1 MKTKLNLKHIMLL
14 TALNTLIFSIIA
26 LVAAK
31 KEWNILVTIILFLCI
46 SLITTSFAITFC
58 NKEMYCLLNEIKRNL
73 NQFNEGNFNS
83 QIKFRSKQ
91 RDLNEIV
98 GQFENLRVTINNWIY
113 ELLHSAVSI
122 EMSADK
128 IKDTTG
134 KTTEGMTDLNA
145 RLIYINQ
152 LFEETTNMIMEVASS
167 TSQLVESEKS
177 IAGNSKSA
185 VTRVQYANDTASV
198 GGTAVSEVSET
209 MTQVKNNIMSTYDI
223 IDNLEQSSSQI
234 GTITGTIK
242 TISEQTNMLAL
253 NAAIESA
260 RAGEHGKGFAV
271 VSEEVRKLSEETRD
285 AAEKINTLIY
295 SVQTE
300 VSNAVNSMKQVIDE
314 VNNGVNVTENAK
326 KNLNDIMNTVQEAV
340 KLIED
345 ISKDVANHTQGTD
358 LISKSADD
366 VVQKSMLGKES
377 VEDMAQI
384 MNLQLENNDLNTK
397 RTEELLKV
405 AHNLKDIMKKFDT
418 TIGEQMIEVSKEIAK
433 LLEKKDLSNEEL
445 IELTKK
451 TGLTEIHLI
460 DDNGIVVKSSKSKNI
475 GYKFSNQKGT
485 QTYEF
490 LQILHDPSIK
500 VNQEAAFRDE
510 DSTLFKYTGVS
521 MIGKKGIV
529 QCGLNAAQMINFK
542 GLDFKLS

>member
-1 MKTKLNLKHIMLL
+1 MLL
-14 TALNTLIFSIIA
+14 TALNTLIFAIIA
-26 LVAAK
+26 TVAEK
-31 KEWNILVTIILFLCI
+31 RELSFWVTIILFLCI
-46 SLITTSFAITFC
+46 SLLTTSFAVTIC
-58 NKEMYCLLNEIKRNL
+58 NKAIYRLLNELKRNL

-83 QIKFRSKQ
+83 QIKFHSKQ

-98 GQFENLRVTINNWIY
+98 EQFENLRVIISNWIY

-134 KTTEGMTDLNA
+134 KTTDGMTDLHK

-152 LFEETTNMIMEVASS
+152 LFEETTNMIMDVASS
-167 TSQLVESEKS
+167 TAQLVESEKN
-177 IAGNSKSA
+177 IAGNSNSA
-185 VTRVQYANDTASV
+185 VTRVQYANNTASL
-198 GGTAVSEVSET
+198 GGTAVSEASET
-209 MTQVKNNIMSTYDI
+209 MTQVKNNMMSTYDI
-223 IDNLEQSSSQI
+223 INNLEQSSSQI
-234 GTITGTIK
+234 GTITATIK

-285 AAEKINTLIY
+285 AAEKINDLIY
-295 SVQTE
+295 SVQSE
-300 VSNAVNSMKQVIDE
+300 VTNAVKSMKQVMEE
-314 VNNGVNVTENAK
+314 VNNGVNVTNKAK
-326 KNLNDIMNTVQEAV
+326 NNLNDIMNTVQEAV
-340 KLIED
+340 LLIEN
-345 ISKDVANHTQGTD
+345 ISKDVVNHAHGTD

-377 VEDMAQI
+377 VEGMAQI
-384 MNLQLENNDLNTK
+384 MNIQLENNALNTE

-405 AHNLKDIMKKFDT
+405 AHNLKNIMKKFDT
-418 TIGEQMIEVSKEIAK
+418 TIGEQMIEVSKEIAN
-433 LLEKKDLSNEEL
+433 LLVKKDLSNEEL
-445 IELTKK
+445 IGLTKK
-451 TGLTEIHLI
+451 TGLTEIHII
-460 DDNGIVVKSSKSKNI
+460 DENGIVVKSSKKKNI
-475 GYKFSNQKGT
+475 GYQLSNQKGT
-485 QTYEF
+485 QTYDF
-490 LQILHDPSIK
+490 IQILNNPSIK

-529 QCGLNAAQMINFK
+529 QCGLNASQMIHFK
-542 GLDFKLS
+542 GLDYKLS

>member
-1 MKTKLNLKHIMLL
+1 MKLNLKQIMLL
-14 TALNTLIFSIIA
+14 TALNTLIFAIIA
-26 LVAAK
+26 TVAEK
-31 KEWNILVTIILFLCI
+31 RELSFWVTIILFLCI
-46 SLITTSFAITFC
+46 SLLTTSFAVTIC
-58 NKEMYCLLNEIKRNL
+58 NKAIYRLLNELKRNL

-83 QIKFRSKQ
+83 QIKFHSKQ

-98 GQFENLRVTINNWIY
+98 EQFENLRVIISNWIY

-134 KTTEGMTDLNA
+134 KTTDGMTDLHK

-152 LFEETTNMIMEVASS
+152 LFEETTNMIMDVASS
-167 TSQLVESEKS
+167 TAQLVESEKN
-177 IAGNSKSA
+177 IAGNSNSA
-185 VTRVQYANDTASV
+185 VTRVQYANNTASL
-198 GGTAVSEVSET
+198 GGTAVSEASET
-209 MTQVKNNIMSTYDI
+209 MTQVKNNMMSTYDI
-223 IDNLEQSSSQI
+223 INNLEQSSSQI
-234 GTITGTIK
+234 GTITATIK

-285 AAEKINTLIY
+285 AAEKINDLIY
-295 SVQTE
+295 SVQSE
-300 VSNAVNSMKQVIDE
+300 VTNAVKSMKQVMEE
-314 VNNGVNVTENAK
+314 VNNGVNVTNKAK
-326 KNLNDIMNTVQEAV
+326 NNLNDIMNTVQEAV
-340 KLIED
+340 LLIEN
-345 ISKDVANHTQGTD
+345 ISKDVVNHAHGTD

-377 VEDMAQI
+377 VEGMAQI
-384 MNLQLENNDLNTK
+384 MNIQLENNALNTE

-405 AHNLKDIMKKFDT
+405 AHNLKNIMKKFDT
-418 TIGEQMIEVSKEIAK
+418 TIGEQMIEVSKEIAN
-433 LLEKKDLSNEEL
+433 LLVKKDLSNEEL
-445 IELTKK
+445 IGLTKK
-451 TGLTEIHLI
+451 TGLTEIHII
-460 DDNGIVVKSSKSKNI
+460 DENGIVVKSSKKKNI
-475 GYKFSNQKGT
+475 GYQLSNQKGT
-485 QTYEF
+485 QTYDF
-490 LQILHDPSIK
+490 IQILNNPSIK

-529 QCGLNAAQMINFK
+529 QCGLNASQMIHFK
-542 GLDFKLS
+542 GLDYKLS

>member
-1 MKTKLNLKHIMLL
+1 MLL

-26 LVAAK
+26 MVAAK
-31 KEWNILVTIILFLCI
+31 KELNILVTIILFLCI

-83 QIKFRSKQ
+83 QIKFDSKQ

-98 GQFENLRVTINNWIY
+98 ELFENLRVTINNWIY

-134 KTTEGMTDLNA
+134 KTTDGMTDLNA

-177 IAGNSKSA
+177 IAGNSTSA

-198 GGTAVSEVSET
+198 GGSAVTEVSET

-234 GTITGTIK
+234 GTITATIK

-260 RAGEHGKGFAV
+260 RAGEHGRGFAV

-300 VSNAVNSMKQVIDE
+300 VSNAVNSMKQVMDE
-314 VNNGVNVTENAK
+314 VNNGVNVTEHAK

-340 KLIED
+340 ILIED
-345 ISKDVANHTQGTD
+345 ISKDVANHAQSTD

-377 VEDMAQI
+377 VEGMAQI
-384 MNLQLENNDLNTK
+384 MDLQLENNDLNTK

-433 LLEKKDLSNEEL
+433 LLEKKNLSNEEL

-485 QTYEF
+485 QTYDF
-490 LQILHDPSIK
+490 LQIIHDPSIK

-510 DSTLFKYTGVS
+510 DSTLFKYTGIS

-529 QCGLNAAQMINFK
+529 QCGLNASQMINFK
-542 GLDFKLS
+542 GLDFKIS

>member
-1 MKTKLNLKHIMLL
+1 MKLNLKQIMLL
-14 TALNTLIFSIIA
+14 TALNTLIFAIIA
-26 LVAAK
+26 TVAEK
-31 KEWNILVTIILFLCI
+31 RELSFWVTIILFLCI
-46 SLITTSFAITFC
+46 SLLTTSFAVTIC
-58 NKEMYCLLNEIKRNL
+58 NKAIYRLLNELKRNL

-83 QIKFRSKQ
+83 QIKFHSKQ

-98 GQFENLRVTINNWIY
+98 EQFENLRVIISNWIY

-134 KTTEGMTDLNA
+134 KTTDGMTDLHK

-152 LFEETTNMIMEVASS
+152 LFEETTNMIMDVASS
-167 TSQLVESEKS
+167 TAQLVESEKN
-177 IAGNSKSA
+177 IAGNSNSA
-185 VTRVQYANDTASV
+185 VTRVQYANNTASL
-198 GGTAVSEVSET
+198 GGTAVSEASET
-209 MTQVKNNIMSTYDI
+209 MTQVKNNMMSTYDI
-223 IDNLEQSSSQI
+223 INNLEQSSSQI
-234 GTITGTIK
+234 GTITATIK

-285 AAEKINTLIY
+285 AAEKINDLIY
-295 SVQTE
+295 SVQSE
-300 VSNAVNSMKQVIDE
+300 VTNAVKSMKQVMEE
-314 VNNGVNVTENAK
+314 VNNGVNVTKKAK
-326 KNLNDIMNTVQEAV
+326 NNLNDIMNTVQEAV
-340 KLIED
+340 LLIEN
-345 ISKDVANHTQGTD
+345 ISKDVVNHAHGTD

-377 VEDMAQI
+377 VEGMAQI
-384 MNLQLENNDLNTK
+384 MNIQLENNALNTE

-405 AHNLKDIMKKFDT
+405 AHNLKNIMKKFDT
-418 TIGEQMIEVSKEIAK
+418 TIGEQMIEVSKEIAN
-433 LLEKKDLSNEEL
+433 LLVKKDLSNEEL
-445 IELTKK
+445 IGLTKK
-451 TGLTEIHLI
+451 TGLTEIHII
-460 DDNGIVVKSSKSKNI
+460 DENGIVVKSSKKKNI
-475 GYKFSNQKGT
+475 GYQLSNQKGT
-485 QTYEF
+485 QTYDF
-490 LQILHDPSIK
+490 IQILNNPSIK

-529 QCGLNAAQMINFK
+529 QCGLNASQMIHFK
-542 GLDFKLS
+542 GLDYKLS

>member
-1 MKTKLNLKHIMLL
+1 MKLNLKQIMLL
-14 TALNTLIFSIIA
+14 TALNTLIFAIIA
-26 LVAAK
+26 TVAEK
-31 KEWNILVTIILFLCI
+31 RELSFWVTIILFLCI
-46 SLITTSFAITFC
+46 SLLTTSFAVTIC
-58 NKEMYCLLNEIKRNL
+58 NKAIYRLLNELKRNL

-83 QIKFRSKQ
+83 QIKFHSKQ

-98 GQFENLRVTINNWIY
+98 EQFENLRVIISNWIY

-134 KTTEGMTDLNA
+134 KTTDGMTDLHK

-152 LFEETTNMIMEVASS
+152 LFEETTNMIMDVASS
-167 TSQLVESEKS
+167 TAQLVESEKN
-177 IAGNSKSA
+177 IAGNSNSA
-185 VTRVQYANDTASV
+185 VTRVQYANNTASL
-198 GGTAVSEVSET
+198 GGTAVSEASET
-209 MTQVKNNIMSTYDI
+209 MTQVKNNMMSTYDI
-223 IDNLEQSSSQI
+223 INNLEQSSSQI
-234 GTITGTIK
+234 GTITATIK

-285 AAEKINTLIY
+285 AAEKINDLIY
-295 SVQTE
+295 SVQSE
-300 VSNAVNSMKQVIDE
+300 VTNAVKSMKQVMEE
-314 VNNGVNVTENAK
+314 VNNGVNVTNKAK
-326 KNLNDIMNTVQEAV
+326 NNLNDIMNTVQEAV
-340 KLIED
+340 LLIEN
-345 ISKDVANHTQGTD
+345 ISKDVVNHAHGTD

-377 VEDMAQI
+377 VEGMAQI
-384 MNLQLENNDLNTK
+384 MNIQLENNALNTE

-418 TIGEQMIEVSKEIAK
+418 TIGEQMIEVSKEIAN
-433 LLEKKDLSNEEL
+433 LLVKKDLSNEEL

-451 TGLTEIHLI
+451 TGLTEIHII
-460 DDNGIVVKSSKSKNI
+460 DENGIVVKSSKRKNI
-475 GYKFSNQKGT
+475 GYQLSNQKGT
-485 QTYEF
+485 QTYDF
-490 LQILHDPSIK
+490 IQILNNPSIK

-529 QCGLNAAQMINFK
+529 QCGLNASQMIHFK
-542 GLDFKLS
+542 GLDYKLS